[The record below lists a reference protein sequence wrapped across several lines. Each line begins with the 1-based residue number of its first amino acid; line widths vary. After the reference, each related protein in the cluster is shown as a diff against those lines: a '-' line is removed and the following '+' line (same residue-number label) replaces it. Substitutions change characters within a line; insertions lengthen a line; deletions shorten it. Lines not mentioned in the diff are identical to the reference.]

1 MTSII
6 QQKETKEPFFEIKN
20 IEQIMKATKN
30 AQNDMKKEME
40 FIEKEFG
47 NLGKNDYI
55 KNDLL
60 NDLNNFSKKDK
71 IKNILQ
77 GIIELIEGYKEL
89 SGIQLTEF
97 INNLKQI
104 NEAIKSKGVS
114 GEDIKKSKDFLL
126 KYKYDIEKESTL
138 LDFYELFVDQK
149 NIGIIPQNYKR
160 IKNSICSLINLLKIK
175 KLIPMKKFLML
186 SKQDSRKKRI

>member
-160 IKNSICSLINLLKIK
+160 
-175 KLIPMKKFLML
+175 KKFRY
-186 SKQDSRKKRI
+186 KIFK